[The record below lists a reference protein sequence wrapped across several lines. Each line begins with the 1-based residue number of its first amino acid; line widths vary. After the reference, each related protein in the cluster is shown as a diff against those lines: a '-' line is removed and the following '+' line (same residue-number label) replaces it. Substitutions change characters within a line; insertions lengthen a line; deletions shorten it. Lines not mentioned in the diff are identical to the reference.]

1 MGKANG
7 VGVGGAVDAD
17 VSAVGA
23 LVWVRRPNGSWWP
36 GRVASRLELPDGCP
50 APPRSPATPIL
61 LLGRRDGPALVEW
74 CNLERSKRVKPF
86 RCGEADLDDLIRRA
100 EEQAARRR
108 RASAARNARKEDA
121 VLQALDIE
129 RARLRLRPRPPST
142 TPSCPPPPPPPPP
155 PRKRKTPNDSEDDAP
170 AARRM
175 RDLTDI
181 GSPTKPTTGQ
191 MTRSRQAHHD
201 AAAAA
206 AAKRSKLPPTVDQV
220 DNNLPC
226 GALRKKDRSR
236 PLSEL
241 CNGVK
246 PSNGLDTTLDKFK
259 PEQTNGVSGA
269 SCVPRPL
276 DDVFPRGPG
285 DQPVNAPIVAAAAA
299 AATSILKADHL
310 HAHQPCAPT
319 KAPPT
324 LECTKRASN
333 CSKDGMSLQC
343 DSRNP
348 KKKTM
353 SSAEHEGGGRTRRR
367 TTKHKA
373 APINEVI
380 LLKRRTVK
388 SAAAPD
394 EDDKSLVVMLPDAL
408 VHAALRQR
416 SEIKCEPEEPSGT
429 IGRHHSNGKTG
440 SVPPVV
446 SKPVLPQRRDLRCH
460 VAVKPTKTLQLN
472 PSLYDVEISSGPGC
486 GGGSKGRHVPL
497 VSLMSRSSRRPVVGY
512 PVSVEVLDAA
522 CCHPPAPSV
531 DGVPD
536 AARRHPP
543 APSVDG
549 VRDAVRCHP
558 PAPSVAGVLDA
569 TCRHPPAPSVDRAPD
584 AARRHP
590 PAPSVDGVRYAARR
604 HPPAPGVGGVDHPP
618 STSSG
623 AHRLV
628 KVKEEVEEEAPQR
641 AVPASAQ
648 RARARHSRRKASED
662 ELWRPHSKEEEV
674 GAAPRPARA
683 RRSVRRKVASEDDEL
698 WRPHSKKPAVA
709 VASPRKMRRL
719 SSLGAPS
726 QRGGGEEARRR
737 RSKGPGAGQLVVACV
752 PVRVVFSRIKEALL
766 SQPLKLKSK

>member
-7 VGVGGAVDAD
+7 VGVGVGVDAD

-61 LLGRRDGPALVEW
+61 LLGRRDGPAFVEW

-142 TPSCPPPPPPPPP
+142 AAAAPPSCPPPPP

-181 GSPTKPTTGQ
+181 GSPTKPATGQ

-206 AAKRSKLPPTVDQV
+206 KRSKVPPTVDQV

-246 PSNGLDTTLDKFK
+246 PSNGLDTSLDKFK
-259 PEQTNGVSGA
+259 PEQAKGVNG
-269 SCVPRPL
+269 VPRPL
-276 DDVFPRGPG
+276 DDALARGPG
-285 DQPVNAPIVAAAAA
+285 DQPVDPPIAPAAAA
-299 AATSILKADHL
+299 AATILKADHL

-324 LECTKRASN
+324 WECTKRAPN
-333 CSKDGMSLQC
+333 CSKDGMSSQC
-343 DSRNP
+343 ESRNP
-348 KKKTM
+348 KKKTT
-353 SSAEHEGGGRTRRR
+353 SSAGHEGGGRTRKGR
-367 TTKHKA
+367 TAKHKA

-380 LLKRRTVK
+380 LLKRRTAK

-394 EDDKSLVVMLPDAL
+394 VDDKSLVVMLPDAL
-408 VHAALRQR
+408 VHAAMRQR

-429 IGRHHSNGKTG
+429 IGRHHSNGETG

-446 SKPVLPQRRDLRCH
+446 SEPAPPQRRDRRCH

-472 PSLYDVEISSGPGC
+472 PSLYKVEISSGPGC

-531 DGVPD
+531 NGVPD
-536 AARRHPP
+536 AARHHPP

-558 PAPSVAGVLDA
+558 PAPSVNGV
-569 TCRHPPAPSVDRAPD
+569 PD

-590 PAPSVDGVRYAARR
+590 PAPSVDGVPDAARR
-604 HPPAPGVGGVDHPP
+604 HPPAPSVNWVRDAARRHPPTPGVGGDHPP

-623 AHRLV
+623 ANGLV
-628 KVKEEVEEEAPQR
+628 KVKEEVEEEAPQY

-648 RARARHSRRKASED
+648 RARARRSRRKASED

-674 GAAPRPARA
+674 GAAPRPTRA
-683 RRSVRRKVASEDDEL
+683 RRTVRRKVVSEDDEL
-698 WRPHSKKPAVA
+698 WRPHSKKPAAA
-709 VASPRKMRRL
+709 VSSPRKMRRL
-719 SSLGAPS
+719 SSLGATS
-726 QRGGGEEARRR
+726 QRGGGGEEERRR
-737 RSKGPGAGQLVVACV
+737 RKVPGAGQLVVACV
-752 PVRVVFSRIKEALL
+752 PVRVVFSRIKEALV

>member
-7 VGVGGAVDAD
+7 VGVAVDAD

-61 LLGRRDGPALVEW
+61 LLGRRDGPAFVEW

-129 RARLRLRPRPPST
+129 RARLRLRPRPPPPT
-142 TPSCPPPPPPPPP
+142 ASCPPPPP

-181 GSPTKPTTGQ
+181 GSPPKPTTGQ

-206 AAKRSKLPPTVDQV
+206 AAKRSKVPPTVDQV

-246 PSNGLDTTLDKFK
+246 PSNGLDTSLDKFK
-259 PEQTNGVSGA
+259 PEQTNGVNGA
-269 SCVPRPL
+269 SCAPRPL
-276 DDVFPRGPG
+276 DHAFARGPG
-285 DQPVNAPIVAAAAA
+285 DQPVDAPIAAAA
-299 AATSILKADHL
+299 SILKADHL

-324 LECTKRASN
+324 WECTKRAPN
-333 CSKDGMSLQC
+333 CSKDGMSSQC

-348 KKKTM
+348 KKKTT
-353 SSAEHEGGGRTRRR
+353 SSAGHEGGGRTRKGR
-367 TTKHKA
+367 TAKHKA

-380 LLKRRTVK
+380 LLKRRTAK
-388 SAAAPD
+388 SAATPD

-446 SKPVLPQRRDLRCH
+446 SEPAPPQRRDLRCH

-486 GGGSKGRHVPL
+486 SGGSKGRYVPL

-512 PVSVEVLDAA
+512 PMSVEVLDAA
-522 CCHPPAPSV
+522 RCHPPAPSV
-531 DGVPD
+531 DGVRD
-536 AARRHPP
+536 AVRCHPP

-569 TCRHPPAPSVDRAPD
+569 TCGHPPAPSVNGVPD

-590 PAPSVDGVRYAARR
+590 PAPSVGGVRDAARR

-628 KVKEEVEEEAPQR
+628 KVKEEVDEEAPQR

-648 RARARHSRRKASED
+648 RARARRTRRKASED

-674 GAAPRPARA
+674 GAAPRPVRA
-683 RRSVRRKVASEDDEL
+683 RRSVRRKAASEDES
-698 WRPHSKKPAVA
+698 WRPHSKKLPAAA
-709 VASPRKMRRL
+709 VSSPRKMRRL
-719 SSLGAPS
+719 SSLGATS
-726 QRGGGEEARRR
+726 QRGGGDEARR
-737 RSKGPGAGQLVVACV
+737 RSKGPGAGAGAGTGTGQLVVACV
-752 PVRVVFSRIKEALL
+752 PVRVVFSRIKEALV

>member
-7 VGVGGAVDAD
+7 VGVGVGVDAD

-61 LLGRRDGPALVEW
+61 LLGRRDGPAFVEW

-129 RARLRLRPRPPST
+129 RARLRLRPRA
-142 TPSCPPPPPPPPP
+142 PPPTASCPPPPPP

-181 GSPTKPTTGQ
+181 GSPPKPTTGQ

-201 AAAAA
+201 ATAAA
-206 AAKRSKLPPTVDQV
+206 AAKRSKVPPTVDQV

-246 PSNGLDTTLDKFK
+246 PSNGLDTSLDKFK
-259 PEQTNGVSGA
+259 PEQPKGVNGT

-276 DDVFPRGPG
+276 DDAFARGPV
-285 DQPVNAPIVAAAAA
+285 DQPVDAPIAAAM
-299 AATSILKADHL
+299 TILKADHL

-324 LECTKRASN
+324 WECTKRASN
-333 CSKDGMSLQC
+333 CSKDGMSSQC

-348 KKKTM
+348 KKKTT
-353 SSAEHEGGGRTRRR
+353 SSAGHEGGGRTRKGR
-367 TTKHKA
+367 TAKQKA

-380 LLKRRTVK
+380 LLKRRTAK
-388 SAAAPD
+388 SAATPD

-429 IGRHHSNGKTG
+429 IGRHHSNGETG

-446 SKPVLPQRRDLRCH
+446 SEPAPPQRRDLRCH

-558 PAPSVAGVLDA
+558 PAPSVTGVLDA
-569 TCRHPPAPSVDRAPD
+569 TCRHPPARSIDGVPD

-590 PAPSVDGVRYAARR
+590 PAPSVGRVRDAVRR

-648 RARARHSRRKASED
+648 RARAKRSRRKASED
-662 ELWRPHSKEEEV
+662 ELWRPHSKEEET
-674 GAAPRPARA
+674 AAPRPVRA
-683 RRSVRRKVASEDDEL
+683 RRSVRRKAGSEDES

-709 VASPRKMRRL
+709 ASAAVSSPRKMRRL
-719 SSLGAPS
+719 SSLGATS
-726 QRGGGEEARRR
+726 QRGGGDEERRR
-737 RSKGPGAGQLVVACV
+737 RRRKGPGAGTGQLVVACV
-752 PVRVVFSRIKEALL
+752 PVRVVFSRIKEALV

>member
-1 MGKANG
+1 MGKAN
-7 VGVGGAVDAD
+7 GVGGAVDAD

-61 LLGRRDGPALVEW
+61 LLGRRDGPAFVEW

-129 RARLRLRPRPPST
+129 RARLRLRPRPPPP
-142 TPSCPPPPPPPPP
+142 TPSCPPPP

-181 GSPTKPTTGQ
+181 GSPAKPTTGQ

-206 AAKRSKLPPTVDQV
+206 AAKRSKLPPTADQV

-246 PSNGLDTTLDKFK
+246 PSNGLDTSLDKFK
-259 PEQTNGVSGA
+259 PEQAKGVNGTF
-269 SCVPRPL
+269 CVTRPL
-276 DDVFPRGPG
+276 DDRGPG
-285 DQPVNAPIVAAAAA
+285 DQPVNPPIAAAAA
-299 AATSILKADHL
+299 AAAASILKADHL

-324 LECTKRASN
+324 WECTKRASN
-333 CSKDGMSLQC
+333 CSKDGMSSQC

-348 KKKTM
+348 KKKTT
-353 SSAEHEGGGRTRRR
+353 SSAGHEGGGRTRKGR
-367 TTKHKA
+367 TAKHKA

-380 LLKRRTVK
+380 LLKRRTAK
-388 SAAAPD
+388 SAATPD

-429 IGRHHSNGKTG
+429 IGRHHSNGETG

-446 SKPVLPQRRDLRCH
+446 SEPAPPQRRDLMCH

-472 PSLYDVEISSGPGC
+472 PSLYKVEISSGPGC

-522 CCHPPAPSV
+522 CCRPPAPSVDGVPDAARHHPPAPSV
-531 DGVPD
+531 ARVLDATCRHPPAPSGDGVPD

-543 APSVDG
+543 APSVGG
-549 VRDAVRCHP
+549 VR
-558 PAPSVAGVLDA
+558 
-569 TCRHPPAPSVDRAPD
+569 D

-590 PAPSVDGVRYAARR
+590 PAS
-604 HPPAPGVGGVDHPP
+604 GVGGVDHPP

-648 RARARHSRRKASED
+648 RARARRSRRKASED

-674 GAAPRPARA
+674 RAAPRPARA
-683 RRSVRRKVASEDDEL
+683 RRSVRRKAGSEDES

-709 VASPRKMRRL
+709 VSAVSSPRKMRRL
-719 SSLGAPS
+719 SSLGTTG
-726 QRGGGEEARRR
+726 QRGGGEEERRR
-737 RSKGPGAGQLVVACV
+737 RKVPGAGAGTGQLVVACV
-752 PVRVVFSRIKEALL
+752 PVRVVFSRIKEALV